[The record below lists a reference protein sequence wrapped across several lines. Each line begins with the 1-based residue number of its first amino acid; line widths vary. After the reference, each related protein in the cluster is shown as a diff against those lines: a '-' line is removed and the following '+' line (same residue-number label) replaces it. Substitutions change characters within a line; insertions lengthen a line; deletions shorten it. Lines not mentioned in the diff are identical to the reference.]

1 MASTMDCKTPLMVS
15 TALLLFLVFYVSPSN
30 KQHFSINTGFFSSDN
45 STSPYIQRPQNFS
58 ADDSLPSKT
67 TTNETNNGSLAITSG
82 STASSE
88 HTHDRKT
95 HTSAEIIEG
104 DLARARSA
112 IQKAVR
118 MRNYTSNRVQDF
130 IPRGPIYRN
139 PSYIE
144 MEKTFK
150 IWTYKEGELPM
161 VHSGPHSYLY
171 SIGGHFIDEMEEETN
186 PFAASNMEEA
196 HTFFL
201 PFSVTNMVDV
211 LYEPDA
217 GYAPYIRVVE
227 DYVRVISEKYQY
239 WNRSRGGDHFMV
251 SCHDW
256 APIVTKQALFKN
268 VIRVVCN
275 ANSSESFN
283 PKWDVSLP
291 EFSLVTRTLLISTQ
305 SRETSPNRS
314 ILGFFAGGAH
324 GNIRKILIEQ
334 WKDKDSELQ
343 VNEYLPK
350 GTDYGALMVKS
361 KFCLCPSGSEVA
373 SPRIVEA
380 IHASCVPVIISDHY
394 VLPFSDILDWSQFSI
409 QVPVD
414 KIPELKTILLAV
426 PDEKYRRLQKR
437 VKQVQL
443 HFTLNR
449 PAKRT
454 NAINLVNLSLI
465 DDNTENMANTIDYKT
480 PLMVFTAFLLLLVFY
495 FSPSNKQQFGINN
508 GFISSNNSTS
518 PYIQR
523 PQNFSAD
530 SLSSE
535 TTTNETNNFSLA
547 ITSESTAS
555 SEHTHDRKT
564 RTSGERIEDDLAS
577 ARKAIQKAVRTR
589 NYTSNRVQDFIPRG
603 PIYRNPYA
611 FHQSYIEMEKTFK
624 IWTYK
629 EGELPLVHNG
639 PHSYLYSIEGHFI
652 DEMEE
657 DTNPFAASNMD
668 EAHIFFLPF
677 SVTNMVS
684 ALYVPGSRVGL
695 APYIHVVAD
704 YVRVISEK
712 YQYWNRSSGG
722 DHFMVSCHDWAA
734 KVTNQAPDELFRNVI
749 RAVCNANSSESFNPK
764 LDVSLPELSLVT
776 RTLLISTQSR
786 KTSPNRPILGFFAGG
801 AHGNIRKILI
811 EQWKDKDSE
820 LQVNEY
826 LPKGTDYGALMVRS
840 RFCLCPSGYEVASPR
855 IVEAIHAS
863 CVPVIISDHYVLPFS
878 DILDWSQF
886 SIQVP
891 VDKIPEL
898 KAILLA
904 IPNKRYRQLQ
914 KRVKQVQRHFTLN
927 RPAKR
932 FDVTHMIL
940 HSVWLRRLNFHL
952 PA

>member
-1 MASTMDCKTPLMVS
+1 MANAMDYKTSLMVF
-15 TALLLFLVFYVSPSN
+15 TAFLLLLVFYFSPSN
-30 KQHFSINTGFFSSDN
+30 KQHFSIN

-58 ADDSLPSKT
+58 SLASNT

-88 HTHDRKT
+88 HTHDRKK
-95 HTSAEIIEG
+95 HTSAERIED

-118 MRNYTSNRVQDF
+118 MRNYTTNRVQDF

-196 HTFFL
+196 HAFFL

-239 WNRSRGGDHFMV
+239 WNRSSGGDHFMV

-291 EFSLVTRTLLISTQ
+291 EFNLVTRTLLISTQ

-350 GTDYGALMVKS
+350 GTDYGELMVKS

-373 SPRIVEA
+373 SPRVVEA

-426 PDEKYRRLQKR
+426 PDGKYRRLQKR

-449 PAKRT
+449 PAKRFD
-454 NAINLVNLSLI
+454 V
-465 DDNTENMANTIDYKT
+465 
-480 PLMVFTAFLLLLVFY
+480 
-495 FSPSNKQQFGINN
+495 
-508 GFISSNNSTS
+508 
-518 PYIQR
+518 
-523 PQNFSAD
+523 
-530 SLSSE
+530 
-535 TTTNETNNFSLA
+535 
-547 ITSESTAS
+547 
-555 SEHTHDRKT
+555 THMILHSKT
-564 RTSGERIEDDLAS
+564 RTSAERIEDDLAS
-577 ARKAIQKAVRTR
+577 ARSAIQKAVRTR

-603 PIYRNPYA
+603 IIYRNPYA

-657 DTNPFAASNMD
+657 DTNPFAASNME
-668 EAHIFFLPF
+668 EAHTFFLPF

-712 YQYWNRSSGG
+712 YDYWNRSSGG

-734 KVTNQAPDELFRNVI
+734 KVTNQAPDELFKNVI

-811 EQWKDKDSE
+811 EQWKDKDRE

-898 KAILLA
+898 KTILLA
-904 IPNKRYRQLQ
+904 VPDKRYRQLQ